1 MRRVALAG
9 TVLAAALVGA
19 VPLPGLS
26 PAGRAALAVAT
37 FAAGCWITGALP
49 LPVTATLVP
58 PLAAVTGAQPTLA
71 AAFAPMADP
80 VVFLLFAGFV
90 IAAALDHH
98 DVDRRV
104 AFRVV
109 RALGTSPRRLLLA
122 VMVTTAGLSMLL
134 SNSATTA
141 MMVPVAASVAGA
153 TDGVVGAE
161 PTTDATE
168 AANFERVLLLGTAYA
183 ASIGGVGTLV
193 GTPPNAIVVAA
204 LADVG
209 IGISFAEWLA
219 IGLPVVVVGLPLA
232 WLLLLRLFPVGDVDV
247 SGARR
252 AATAGLDAAGELDRD
267 ARVTVAVTAATA
279 VLWVVGGLGF
289 LVEGALAPGVY
300 AAVFGPTGVLNY
312 VVVGLLGVAALFVF
326 GAVGWEEVSGID
338 WGTLLL
344 LGGGIALADAL
355 DGSGAVTYL
364 ATGAVEAAGDVPIAV
379 VVLGLVVGVVA
390 LSELASNTATA
401 AVLAPILIGVGPRY
415 ADALGTTG
423 TGAAVFLAVTGAVA
437 ASFGF
442 ALPVATPPNAIAFGT
457 GRIERDDMLRAGL
470 ALDAVMALVAAGS
483 LFLLFRFG
491 LSFG

>member
-1 MRRVALAG
+1 
-9 TVLAAALVGA
+9 
-19 VPLPGLS
+19 
-26 PAGRAALAVAT
+26 
-37 FAAGCWITGALP
+37 
-49 LPVTATLVP
+49 
-58 PLAAVTGAQPTLA
+58 
-71 AAFAPMADP
+71 
-80 VVFLLFAGFV
+80 
-90 IAAALDHH
+90 
-98 DVDRRV
+98 
-104 AFRVV
+104 
-109 RALGTSPRRLLLA
+109 
-122 VMVTTAGLSMLL
+122 
-134 SNSATTA
+134 
-141 MMVPVAASVAGA
+141 
-153 TDGVVGAE
+153 
-161 PTTDATE
+161 
-168 AANFERVLLLGTAYA
+168 
-183 ASIGGVGTLV
+183 VGTLV

-209 IGISFAEWLA
+209 IDISFTEWLA
-219 IGLPVVVVGLPLA
+219 IGLPVVLVGLPLA

-252 AATAGLDAAGELDRD
+252 AATAGLDAAGDLDRD

-289 LVEGALAPGVY
+289 LVEGRLGPGVY

-326 GAVGWEEVSGID
+326 GAVGWEEVAGID

-364 ATGAVEAAGDVPIAV
+364 ATSAVEAAGDVPIAV
-379 VVLGLVVGVVA
+379 LVLGLVVGVVA

-423 TGAAVFLAVTGAVA
+423 TGASVFLAVTGAVA

-470 ALDAVMALVAAGS
+470 ALDAVMAVVAAGS

-491 LSFG
+491 LSVG